1 MSIKIIIAD
10 DHQLFR
16 EGMVKLL
23 SNTDS
28 ITVIAEAEN
37 GEMVIE
43 KAKEHNPDII
53 LMDIGMPNMNGI
65 EATQVIKRE
74 LPDIK
79 IIALSMHAGKEYVQD
94 ILDAGASGYLLK
106 SCAFDELI
114 KAIKSVYNGMSFL
127 SEKITEI
134 VIQGYLEKNSKGN
147 SIEELLS
154 RRELEVLKLYAEGG
168 STQDIADK
176 LFIST
181 KTVSTHNQHI
191 RQKLELKTNAEM
203 VRYAL
208 KEGLVT
214 L

>member
-16 EGMVKLL
+16 EGIVKLL

-28 ITVIAEAEN
+28 IEVVAEAED
-37 GEMVIE
+37 GKSAIA
-43 KAKEHNPDII
+43 KAKEHNPDLI
-53 LMDIGMPNMNGI
+53 LMDIGMPVMNGI

-74 LPDIK
+74 LPEIK
-79 IIALSMHAGKEYVQD
+79 VIALSMHAEKQYVQD

-106 SCAFDELI
+106 SCGYDELT
-114 KAIKSVYNGMSFL
+114 KAISSIYNGMGYL

-134 VIQGYLEKNSKGN
+134 VIKGYLDKNSKGN
-147 SIEELLS
+147 NVEELLS
-154 RRELEVLKLYAEGG
+154 NRELEVLKLFAEGG
-168 STQDIADK
+168 ATQEIADK

-208 KEGLVT
+208 KEGLVS

>member
-16 EGMVKLL
+16 KGMVKLL
-23 SNTDS
+23 SSSDS
-28 ITVIAEAEN
+28 IEVIAEAED
-37 GEMVIE
+37 GENVII
-43 KAKEHNPDII
+43 KAKEFSPDVI
-53 LMDIGMPNMNGI
+53 LMDIGMPVMNGI
-65 EATQVIKRE
+65 EATYVIKKE
-74 LPDIK
+74 LPETK
-79 IIALSMHAGKEYVQD
+79 IIALSMHAEKEYIQD

-106 SCAFDELI
+106 SCTYDELT
-114 KAIKSVYNGMSFL
+114 KAITSVYNGMSFL

-134 VIQGYLEKNSKGN
+134 VIQGYLDKNSREKN
-147 SIEELLS
+147 IEDILS
-154 RRELEVLKLYAEGG
+154 NRELEVLKLYAEGG
-168 STQDIADK
+168 STQEIADK

>member
-106 SCAFDELI
+106 SCGFDELI